1 MALVA
6 PGVSNWSLTCVFSS
20 LHSMV
25 QDKPHVAVTTDSCLP
40 SSRRKK
46 IACTRSRGDD
56 LGVSVCHF
64 LPHQVLSSWAHVSM
78 PTLPF
83 LSVAFSPSVAFF
95 SISHCCPWCSLFSK
109 YLARACDARF
119 PRSVPRVLSIFFF
132 VVLGFCSPSFGFPSA
147 VSPFSFPF
155 LGCCF

>member
-1 MALVA
+1 VGPPPCRPFFTTVRWSTRMALVA

-64 LPHQVLSSWAHVSM
+64 LPHQVLSSWPHVFV

-83 LSVAFSPSVAFF
+83 PSVAFSPSVAFF
-95 SISHCCPWCSLFSK
+95 SISHCCPWCSLFQSLWPELAMLGLPAL
-109 YLARACDARF
+109 YLTF
-119 PRSVPRVLSIFFF
+119 
-132 VVLGFCSPSFGFPSA
+132 FPS
-147 VSPFSFPF
+147 SS
-155 LGCCF
+155 LLC